1 MCASC
6 GNNCLGN
13 CSLDLTGIG
22 QVGATGAQGGYGGYS
37 SRWTF
42 STTTTSGTTAGQ
54 LRFNSGTYASVTT
67 MYINK
72 TNKDSTDLSNFLATL
87 SNGTY
92 YGKVRIFKESDSSK
106 FWEGTITAV
115 SSGAT
120 EYTLTVSYILA
131 NSTFSASDSVVLSF
145 TPHGLGAKP
154 ILYSAGGFVL
164 SSATVGSWVSPGSET
179 EFTLPAGVLL
189 TNGDYI
195 EIILRGVMAGGGAL
209 TLDGVRG
216 VINTDSYGSA
226 NSSYALMTGT
236 ELLHHSG
243 VQGDEFEMKITV
255 ERYDDTNVLV
265 NYTCIFNN
273 RQYLTGATTFPGA
286 VNSLTNSS
294 NDFSFEIYQ
303 EASSDVVTFS
313 NIKVIKYLQ

>member
-54 LRFNSGTYASVTT
+54 LRFNSATYASVTT
-67 MYINK
+67 MYVNK
-72 TNKDSTDLSNFLATL
+72 TNKDSTDLTNFLATL

-92 YGKVRIFKESDSSK
+92 YGKIRIFKESDSSK
-106 FWEGTITAV
+106 FWEGAITGVA
-115 SSGAT
+115 SGAT

-145 TPHGLGAKP
+145 TPNGLGAKP
-154 ILYSAGGFVL
+154 ILYSLGNFL
-164 SSATVGSWVSPGSET
+164 DSTATTGSWTSAGSST
-179 EFTLPAGVLL
+179 NFTLPAGVLL
-189 TNGDYI
+189 TDGDYI
-195 EIILRGVMAGGGAL
+195 EIILRGTLVGGGAL
-209 TLDGVRG
+209 TLDGIRG
-216 VINTDSYGSA
+216 KINSDTYGSA
-226 NSSYALMTGT
+226 DSLYAGIAGV
-236 ELLHHSG
+236 ELIHHSG
-243 VQGDEFEMKITV
+243 VQGAEFEMKITA
-255 ERYDDTNVLV
+255 ERFDDTTMLV
-265 NYTCIFNN
+265 NYSCIFSQI
-273 RQYLTGATTFPGA
+273 QYLAGATTFPGT

-294 NDFSFEIYQ
+294 NDFSFEVFQ
-303 EASSDVVTFS
+303 EASGDVITLT